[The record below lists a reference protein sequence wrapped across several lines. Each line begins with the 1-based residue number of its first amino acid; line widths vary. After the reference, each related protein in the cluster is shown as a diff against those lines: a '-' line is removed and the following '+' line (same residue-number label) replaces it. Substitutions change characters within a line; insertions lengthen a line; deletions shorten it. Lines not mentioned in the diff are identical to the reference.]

1 MKSDGFY
8 MFSSIYEAAQKLDPE
23 RRAAFYDA
31 IFANRFDGA
40 DLDSEDPVV
49 AFGLQLIAPLLE
61 KQDQKAEAGRKA
73 ADKRWHTEPTEDP
86 LPTDNQNNAD
96 EIGTEW
102 PANRYPLGTHKV
114 PKEEPEGT
122 QYKQGIKDKGL
133 RIKDKGISEE
143 SARTREDA
151 PQEQTTVKRTVF
163 RPPTAPDVWAYA
175 EENGLDI
182 DAEAFCD
189 FYASKNWMVGRTK
202 MTDWKAAARNW
213 SRRDR
218 ERSAPQEA
226 KKPASGT
233 FGAFDQ
239 RKTPYETLFP
249 SKYA

>member
-1 MKSDGFY
+1 MRTEGALIY
-8 MFSSIYEAAQKLDPE
+8 RSIYEAAEALPDDQRL
-23 RRAAFYDA
+23 AFYDA
-31 IFANRFDGA
+31 VMRNRFDG
-40 DLDSEDPVV
+40 SELQAADPVV
-49 AFGLQLIAPLLE
+49 SAMLKLLAPVFE
-61 KQDQKAEAGRKA
+61 KSDKRAEAGRRGAEVTNGKKDEWRDFGDTKTSPNA
-73 ADKRWHTEPTEDP
+73 HQ
-86 LPTDNQNNAD
+86 TDTKD
-96 EIGTEW
+96 T
-102 PANRYPLGTHKV
+102 
-114 PKEEPEGT
+114 PKENFGEDLAA
-122 QYKQGIKDKGL
+122 GIKDKGL

-218 ERSAPQEA
+218 ERSTPQEA

-239 RKTPYETLFP
+239 RKDPYATLFP

>member
-1 MKSDGFY
+1 MRTEGTLIY
-8 MFSSIYEAAQKLDPE
+8 RSIYEAAEELPDGQRL
-23 RRAAFYDA
+23 ALYDA
-31 IFANRFDGA
+31 VMRNRFDGK
-40 DLDSEDPVV
+40 DLEAADPVV
-49 AFGLQLIAPLLE
+49 SAMLKLLAPVFE
-61 KQDQKAEAGRKA
+61 KSDKRSEAGRRGAEVTNGKKEALREFGDTKCTPNAHQTDTKSTPSAEFGENLA
-73 ADKRWHTEPTEDP
+73 A
-86 LPTDNQNNAD
+86 
-96 EIGTEW
+96 
-102 PANRYPLGTHKV
+102 
-114 PKEEPEGT
+114 
-122 QYKQGIKDKGL
+122 GIKDKGL

-143 SARTREDA
+143 SARAREDE

>member
-1 MKSDGFY
+1 MKSDGALIY
-8 MFSSIYEAAQKLDPE
+8 KSIYDAARNLPDEQRLE
-23 RRAAFYDA
+23 FYDT
-31 IFANRFDGA
+31 IMANRFEDDALESA
-40 DLDSEDPVV
+40 DPYVNALLALLAPV
-49 AFGLQLIAPLLE
+49 FR
-61 KQDQKAEAGRKA
+61 KSDKRTEAGRRGGEAKA
-73 ADKRWHTEPTEDP
+73 ANREAKEHQNDTKDAPNVYQSSTKS
-86 LPTDNQNNAD
+86 LPNDYQTDTNAL
-96 EIGTEW
+96 
-102 PANRYPLGTHKV
+102 P
-114 PKEEPEGT
+114 
-122 QYKQGIKDKGL
+122 IKDKGYKDK
-133 RIKDKGISEE
+133 RIKDKGEE
-143 SARTREDA
+143 EKNARTRADA